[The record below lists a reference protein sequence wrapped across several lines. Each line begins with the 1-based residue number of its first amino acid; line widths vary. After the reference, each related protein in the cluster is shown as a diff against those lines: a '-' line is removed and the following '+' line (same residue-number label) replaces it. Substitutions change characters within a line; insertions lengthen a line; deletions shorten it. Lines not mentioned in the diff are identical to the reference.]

1 MEIKIEKMDYSYNYL
16 TKKSKKVFNNLN
28 MIFESGKITAI
39 IGESGSG
46 KSTLLELLIGNLEPT
61 KGKIIKPDLVMGLVH
76 KNNELIFNSVKRE
89 LKINGKDFSVL
100 KKIGLNE
107 KILTKKTNQLS
118 YSEKKLVMLASV
130 LISNPKILLLDEI
143 SLGLDRLKQEKIIS
157 LLRNLKKDRIII
169 VTSRD
174 VNFINQIADY
184 VYILENKK
192 IVLKGNKN
200 DVFKNY
206 RIKPDIVSFIEL
218 VNKEKRILEDRDNT
232 KDLMKDIYR
241 SVTK

>member
-1 MEIKIEKMDYSYNYL
+1 M
-16 TKKSKKVFNNLN
+16 KKK
-28 MIFESGKITAI
+28 
-39 IGESGSG
+39 
-46 KSTLLELLIGNLEPT
+46 
-61 KGKIIKPDLVMGLVH
+61 
-76 KNNELIFNSVKRE
+76 
-89 LKINGKDFSVL
+89 
-100 KKIGLNE
+100 
-107 KILTKKTNQLS
+107 
-118 YSEKKLVMLASV
+118 
-130 LISNPKILLLDEI
+130 
-143 SLGLDRLKQEKIIS
+143 

-169 VTSRD
+169 LTSRD